1 MEKSVFIPERQA
13 VVNAKDTETADSV
26 VYKFDTQIAGMAPNN
41 YFAMQKIDD
50 GKQEQFIKSEVIAP
64 LFSKV
69 KDRKSKISA
78 PFVSALE
85 ATRQYDE
92 NLSTVAGGETQNK
105 DYVVPFVKG
114 AARGVSDF
122 VVDTV
127 AGAYYEGQ
135 DFGAGLAAWQTG
147 DEVNTDITPELQQ
160 SIAQFNHL
168 KDKYYQKFGL
178 TLDENDSEVAANL
191 GATVSSLGLSVGAF
205 WALKNPYAAMTLFGA
220 NSQASSYMELRQK
233 GVKPL
238 EAFAVSTAL
247 GTATGVL
254 EKWGVQNLLSAW
266 ATRRFRSAVFKNSVS
281 KYAVPYLKAA
291 AAEGVT
297 EASQSGAES
306 LYMYPYRDDR
316 AEQILN
322 DMVQSGFYGSV
333 GGILGLGGL
342 QIATRKKRAS
352 YKQVLVDTLGYEPSY
367 AQELVDAAYLD
378 DETAQKELK
387 EIIDNEV
394 ISVLENDQ
402 ADNMMQETLDQGKAL
417 YEKIAE
423 QKAAGL
429 SDALMARVDEI
440 GKNIEEEAIAAGVDK
455 KEAKA
460 AASLSSAMIRGVAR
474 AAEEQGL
481 DVDQVIEQSLVK
493 IENRP
498 ESQKF
503 VDENMQEVEVDFE
516 PEEELNLSIE
526 PMSAE
531 QIQDEVDAERIALMV
546 EDGQMSE
553 AEATFRVKTGRE
565 PTEMDKILGY
575 DFIPYGMERSL
586 EEQRMVAADFMDSPQ
601 SLDTL
606 PQTEEQQPLE
616 PLNEQSQLNQEPVA
630 EEQADFEN
638 FLPQDKETA
647 EALAAVAEN
656 IDEIENTKTVTE
668 NVTESVTENTNEP
681 MAEVQSELENEL
693 DASSPEETLVV
704 EEEEHKARIEDFGE
718 KIHGARKDLWTDYG
732 RKMSEDL
739 PEDVAAIKMSAV
751 FPEPDYSAAI
761 AAGTDVNVLAAVKAL
776 RDSIPVK
783 PRTSYRLQKWVESLK
798 STRELARQLIDGSLD
813 LESLNAVLRDGGYF
827 LRKIR
832 KMIETYQLLGYPDFI
847 KAKNYYISSGNFTY
861 YGGKEYPGGRI
872 GYTIDK
878 NGRSGNKVYDELQD
892 AVEALRNLLN
902 NGPKN
907 RKTTLDIYM
916 VRKTGDVVIGK
927 KVAAGKF
934 IDLKTGFNTAKEAR
948 EYLLANEDSLIA
960 ELEKLKIE
968 PKTRRDINNARIGE
982 VYRNGDVAPEQ
993 FADTFGFRGVQ
1004 FGNWVEQK
1012 KRVQDL
1018 NQAYDALVDLSK
1030 IIDVPTR
1037 ALSLNGTLGLAF
1049 GARGTG
1055 GKNAALAHYEPLQVV
1070 INLTKKNGAG
1080 SLGHEWF
1087 HALDN
1092 NLAVRENKEF
1102 LSEDNYM
1109 KLLKSLRPEVV
1120 KAFSDLQ
1127 KALIR
1132 SDMYERAQKLDN
1144 YRSKDYWSTG
1154 REMAARAFE
1163 SYLLHKAKQKGISN
1177 DYLVNII
1184 DEEAFENDEHFAYV
1198 KKSEQEEIFAA
1209 FDNLFNTLK
1218 TRETDKGVEFY
1229 QLGEPKSLPVKISGK
1244 EFGEYTGDRKTYGK
1258 AFAKYYKDNIAGKS
1272 VISPVLGEVKFFNS
1286 AIDETEHWN
1295 KLTPENLK
1303 YIAAVPEIIA
1313 TSRDVTE
1320 EAPKHT
1326 RKDDIVTF
1334 YRVRGNVDINGNV
1347 KNIAVVIAED
1357 RYGNKY
1363 YSLDAK
1369 EKSSLTDTAVNG
1381 QALGEL
1387 RSISAYDNSMP
1398 QNGDGVND
1406 TFYQTSD
1413 ERLAQNY
1420 KNINKVQNS
1429 GLVYPVLGQYE
1440 PASKVITLFKG
1451 RNPTTL
1457 THELL
1462 HHYLPIYLNMMEQGG
1477 KIDDLKG
1484 LYQELGV
1491 DSVQRMQ
1498 RQHWEKLVDMGTAY
1512 FYHKKAPNQSS
1523 QTIFEYAKSW
1533 AIDVYETV
1541 KRFIKPS
1548 DEVTKFFEKLISDEE
1563 IPDINRL
1570 KGKTKELSKI
1580 LAGARNGQELTIDG
1594 VSLRDVAALR
1604 RALHARVPAKGVNL
1618 ATLIRQAG
1626 GLDADAQFAKQLGF
1640 DAKKGYEGGFWRKG
1654 GAIKNEQSLI
1664 EFLKDNGFLADIDTQ
1679 SYEETSDLWNK
1690 VEDLIYNKD
1699 DAYNFN
1705 EAGKNARREN
1715 AVLARDMVEQLL
1727 RDVYDKDIDLLD
1739 QDLKAATKL
1748 LAEHGAVA
1756 VDKATLEYLN
1766 YSVKKL
1772 GKDYQKLLY
1781 QKKEER
1787 YAYQQKLT
1795 DFIKDLPNNFK
1806 DKAKFMDKIRMV
1818 KDERT
1823 FNKYLT
1829 EIKNRAEEYLKSEQK
1844 RLYADLI
1851 QKEVKS
1857 SRPRKLKMQKYDY
1870 ENNTLFRDLREY
1882 NKLTADA
1889 AALKLATLPEDS
1901 LDEARALRLRR
1912 MFLQYKANGVKSSPE
1927 LLQQLYE
1934 EIAAAKEQGRMA
1946 KEENDF
1952 IKGFER
1958 REQREKLLEI
1968 LDNSEADKNLKS
1980 TQALNAYRRGIS
1992 NLYTMLNSLFG
2003 KDVADKYE
2011 FETVL
2016 DRKETKEWKH
2026 LKKIN
2031 KRAMQIY
2038 KLKDYGDL
2046 LNTMADKG
2054 QIVTTLYRKEQSQ
2067 LPDVENYDEKM
2078 RYDLSLLDI
2087 MDIYNAVKNKKSRE
2101 DYYRVYGQAQ
2111 VNKTLEL
2118 LLPED
2123 RAFADML
2130 MEDVN
2135 SYFDEIN
2142 KIYIK
2147 TYGIDLPKVENYWMS
2162 TASHL
2167 ENQDM
2172 FGTVTAATSNVP
2184 SFMKERSAG
2193 AVVPLPKSAWI
2204 KYQKHIAQTYY
2215 MLEVAEKWADLS
2227 KMFSSEE
2234 MKNRIENHFGEKVYD
2249 NLKRQI
2255 DSIGLNAQTP
2265 SVDDVSG
2272 VFNSMVNGWVGAKI
2286 ALNPV
2291 VFVGQ
2296 LTSFTNYVEGVDAK
2310 QWLKNTLYA
2319 MRHPLEVKDFMMQ
2332 HHGDF
2337 LMHRFESGFNEA
2349 MNRFIKEASSSQKSR
2364 FGLSPKARKSYS
2376 DVLSSFVRIG
2386 DLGAIIYGGY
2396 GQYKTMLDNG
2406 MSEAEAKRKFEFN
2419 TLRSQQS
2426 GNAASISLWQQN
2438 KGIARLFLSFKN
2450 TSLQYTRKIIDT
2462 IMMAKRGDMSMAEA
2476 RKVLLNYV
2484 IIQPALWMVAKNIAK
2499 AILQLDDDDD
2509 KITDGVLEQVLVNP
2523 IESIPVVSDL
2533 VKAGMKA
2540 ATDQP
2545 VYSVF
2550 SMPLLDDVEKSLRR
2564 AKKDDKTVYDYV
2576 DVVAPFIEM
2585 TTTLPVAT
2593 AKRYI
2598 KTWSGK
2604 WEN

>member
-13 VVNAKDTETADSV
+13 VVNAQDTETADSV

-41 YFAMQKIDD
+41 YFAMQKIDED
-50 GKQEQFIKSEVIAP
+50 KQEQFIKSEVIAP

-402 ADNMMQETLDQGKAL
+402 ADKMMQETLDQGKAL

-440 GKNIEEEAIAAGVDK
+440 GKNIEEEAIAAGVDE

-516 PEEELNLSIE
+516 PEEDLNLSIE

-565 PTEMDKILGY
+565 PTETDKMLGY
-575 DFIPYGMERSL
+575 DFIPY
-586 EEQRMVAADFMDSPQ
+586 
-601 SLDTL
+601 
-606 PQTEEQQPLE
+606 
-616 PLNEQSQLNQEPVA
+616 QLG
-630 EEQADFEN
+630 
-638 FLPQDKETA
+638 
-647 EALAAVAEN
+647 EALTERENGYAIAGDNETVEAVVIPENAVPDFKSRAELRDWLVSKFREVGNITILSTGAKVEFNNTAAKRVVKNARNRTNNIAYPEIEKVVSSAKYSGFKSADERHPNVKGQDVYHSGVMYKGQPYSVEFYVDVPLDGNIGDNFAGNKVNKIKVEPQRYGFKAVAKE
-656 IDEIENTKTVTE
+656 DETSKGSTY
-668 NVTESVTENTNEP
+668 
-681 MAEVQSELENEL
+681 
-693 DASSPEETLVV
+693 
-704 EEEEHKARIEDFGE
+704 
-718 KIHGARKDLWTDYG
+718 KI
-732 RKMSEDL
+732 
-739 PEDVAAIKMSAV
+739 
-751 FPEPDYSAAI
+751 
-761 AAGTDVNVLAAVKAL
+761 
-776 RDSIPVK
+776 
-783 PRTSYRLQKWVESLK
+783 SL
-798 STRELARQLIDGSLD
+798 
-813 LESLNAVLRDGGYF
+813 AVLR
-827 LRKIR
+827 
-832 KMIETYQLLGYPDFI
+832 
-847 KAKNYYISSGNFTY
+847 
-861 YGGKEYPGGRI
+861 GKVNPARY
-872 GYTIDK
+872 
-878 NGRSGNKVYDELQD
+878 S
-892 AVEALRNLLN
+892 EA
-902 NGPKN
+902 
-907 RKTTLDIYM
+907 
-916 VRKTGDVVIGK
+916 
-927 KVAAGKF
+927 
-934 IDLKTGFNTAKEAR
+934 
-948 EYLLANEDSLIA
+948 S
-960 ELEKLKIE
+960 
-968 PKTRRDINNARIGE
+968 
-982 VYRNGDVAPEQ
+982 
-993 FADTFGFRGVQ
+993 
-1004 FGNWVEQK
+1004 
-1012 KRVQDL
+1012 
-1018 NQAYDALVDLSK
+1018 
-1030 IIDVPTR
+1030 
-1037 ALSLNGTLGLAF
+1037 
-1049 GARGTG
+1049 
-1055 GKNAALAHYEPLQVV
+1055 
-1070 INLTKKNGAG
+1070 
-1080 SLGHEWF
+1080 
-1087 HALDN
+1087 
-1092 NLAVRENKEF
+1092 
-1102 LSEDNYM
+1102 
-1109 KLLKSLRPEVV
+1109 
-1120 KAFSDLQ
+1120 
-1127 KALIR
+1127 
-1132 SDMYERAQKLDN
+1132 
-1144 YRSKDYWSTG
+1144 
-1154 REMAARAFE
+1154 
-1163 SYLLHKAKQKGISN
+1163 
-1177 DYLVNII
+1177 
-1184 DEEAFENDEHFAYV
+1184 
-1198 KKSEQEEIFAA
+1198 
-1209 FDNLFNTLK
+1209 NTL
-1218 TRETDKGVEFY
+1218 Y

-1286 AIDETEHWN
+1286 AIDETKHWN

-1406 TFYQTSD
+1406 IDAQVNEKTLQTDPATNPGVGGLASDSSEYIYSMPQNGDGVNDTLYQTSD

-1570 KGKTKELSKI
+1570 KGKTKELAKI

-1640 DAKKGYEGGFWRKG
+1640 DAKKGYEGGFWRKD

-1664 EFLKDNGFLADIDTQ
+1664 EFLKDNGFLADIDTK

-1934 EIAAAKEQGRMA
+1934 EIASAKEQGRMA

-2031 KRAMQIY
+2031 KRTMQIY

-2406 MSEAEAKRKFEFN
+2406 MSEAEAKKKFEFN

-2462 IMMAKRGDMSMAEA
+2462 VMMAKRGDMSMAEA

-2598 KTWSGK
+2598 KTWSEK